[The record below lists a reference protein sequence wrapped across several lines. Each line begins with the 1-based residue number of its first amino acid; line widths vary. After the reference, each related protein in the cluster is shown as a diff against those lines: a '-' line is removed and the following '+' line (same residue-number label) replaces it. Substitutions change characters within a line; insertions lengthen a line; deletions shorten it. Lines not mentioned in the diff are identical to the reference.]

1 MHDLSYSIKENNGR
15 IRKLSEYLLVCKV
28 ERYFLQINTIFCCP
42 VHLFIK
48 NIFSKFYGKVG
59 MYIGYFSISFEK
71 ITFYTEIL
79 PSKVDLWIFS
89 LVSLVKKHHKTTFPV
104 KISV

>member
-28 ERYFLQINTIFCCP
+28 ERYFLQMNTIFCCP

-48 NIFSKFYGKVG
+48 NILFIHFYMNWTYV
-59 MYIGYFSISFEK
+59 YLLAAREHR
-71 ITFYTEIL
+71 L
-79 PSKVDLWIFS
+79 LQ
-89 LVSLVKKHHKTTFPV
+89 
-104 KISV
+104 